1 VILLDIYGA
10 GEESIPGASS
20 SVIAKQIRDIGTKVD
35 FEPSI
40 VAAIEL
46 ALAGA
51 KPNDLIITMGAGD
64 VTSLGKEIL
73 ARLDEAAKS
82 DES

>member
-1 VILLDIYGA
+1 M
-10 GEESIPGASS
+10 
-20 SVIAKQIRDIGTKVD
+20 IRDLGTKVD

-40 VAAIEL
+40 LSAIEL
-46 ALAGA
+46 AITGA

-64 VTSLGKEIL
+64 VTSLGNQIL
-73 ARLDEAAKS
+73 TRLAEAAKS